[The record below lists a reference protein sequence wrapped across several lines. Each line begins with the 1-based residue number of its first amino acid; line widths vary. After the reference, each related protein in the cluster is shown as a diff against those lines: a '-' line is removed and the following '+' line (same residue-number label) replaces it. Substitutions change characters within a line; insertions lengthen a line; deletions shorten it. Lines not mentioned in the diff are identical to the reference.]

1 MNRVAIVDYAT
12 TKFRKITDKSVHELA
27 CEPSIEVLR
36 SSKLS
41 ASTIEGVVFS
51 SCSYDLYGGP
61 IVSEM
66 LGINPRI
73 TCRIDNLCNSGTV
86 AISTAYSY
94 ISSGLCDSVLVVGA
108 ELYDSPGAKLSWDV
122 SRGRFTSPIYWASIF
137 AKMHMREY
145 GTTEED
151 MAAIAVKNRSL
162 SANNPN
168 AIFNTK
174 PISLE
179 DVLSSRKLVDP
190 IKLLDCSAL
199 CSGAASVLLVSEDLT
214 RNLDVQPVWIEG
226 IGQQTNCA
234 SIAHAIPM
242 IFKNGSSKLAAECA
256 YNMAKLEPADI
267 QVAEIHDAFT
277 IMEIMAYD
285 DLGFART
292 GKEPYYALDGD
303 IVINPRGGILG
314 SGHPIGATGVAQVC
328 EIVSQLRHE
337 AGKRQAGSCDVGLV
351 HNLAAAGTSATVII
365 LRS

>member
-12 TKFRKITDKSVHELA
+12 TKFRRLTDKSIYELA
-27 CEPSIEVLR
+27 CEPSMEILR
-36 SSKLS
+36 SSEL
-41 ASTIEGVVFS
+41 AANTIDGLLFS

-61 IVSEM
+61 IASEM
-66 LGINPRI
+66 LGVNPRI

-94 ISSGLCDSVLVVGA
+94 ISSGLCESVLVVGT
-108 ELYDSPGAKLSWDV
+108 ELRDSPGAKLIWDV
-122 SRGRFTSPIYWASIF
+122 SRGHFSSPIYWASIF

-151 MAAIAVKNRSL
+151 LAAVAVKNRSL
-162 SANNPN
+162 STKNPN
-168 AIFNTK
+168 AVFNNK

-190 IKLLDCSAL
+190 IKLLDCCAL

-234 SIAHAIPM
+234 SIAHAIPGM
-242 IFKNGSSKLAAECA
+242 FKSGASKLAAKYA
-256 YNMAKLEPADI
+256 YNMAGMNSSDI

-277 IMEIMAYD
+277 IMEIMAYE

-292 GKEPYYALDGD
+292 GKGANYALDGN
-303 IVINPRGGILG
+303 IAVNPRGGILG
-314 SGHPIGATGVAQVC
+314 SGHPVGATGVAQVC

-337 AGKRQAGSCDVGLV
+337 AGKRQAGGCNVGLV